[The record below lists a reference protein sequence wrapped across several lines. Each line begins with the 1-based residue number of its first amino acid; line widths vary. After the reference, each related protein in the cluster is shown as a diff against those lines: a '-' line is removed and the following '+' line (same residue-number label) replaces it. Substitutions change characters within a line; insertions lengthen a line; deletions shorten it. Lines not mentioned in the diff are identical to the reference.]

1 MVQNFIKYPPFRKGP
16 ITKVI
21 NDLNLRKKIKTEKDN
36 WEKQKR
42 KLFVRQK
49 KKHETGR
56 SQRNGTAIWAGPSR
70 GILQVSSINECN
82 KQYTVAGLYL

>member
-42 KLFVRQK
+42 KLFARQK

-56 SQRNGTAIWAGPSR
+56 SQRNRTASPSR

>member
-42 KLFVRQK
+42 KLFARQK
-49 KKHETGR
+49 KNTKQEEARETER
-56 SQRNGTAIWAGPSR
+56 QAHRAESCR
-70 GILQVSSINECN
+70 
-82 KQYTVAGLYL
+82 